1 MSPRRFANAGRPQSR
16 RRRAERLARHQPLD
30 LDAVRNGKV
39 LRDLPRLIE
48 ARRQAGDVP
57 EPSLVRKY
65 LTIAAH
71 HGYMADLER
80 QAAAIRR
87 GRFESTARYPWL
99 ARWAAQHLPEATP
112 EQVAAVAEIPRQEY
126 SADELAE
133 ILHVTYAERQ
143 RSRLWAFGACDM
155 TRPERLDRS
164 KADKRK
170 KDSDRATVG
179 RRSSRPKTRDG
190 RAASERPAEGLE
202 LSSARTARAVARPS
216 PLKGKSSP
224 TFALARPRGDS
235 TEAGLASWCL
245 RRHGITKLVSAPNLR
260 HAFGA
265 LTIGPACRNFVATH
279 NIRRTRYEFAPS
291 DREEPLLDVI
301 WSSLNQ
307 EVCKLVHAKIRVDRT
322 HRFTEPATYARGT
335 QRISPAR
342 YWMKL

>member
-133 ILHVTYAERQ
+133 ILHVTYGERQ
-143 RSRLWAFGACDM
+143 RVQVWAFGACDM
-155 TRPERLDRS
+155 TRRERLDRS
-164 KADKRK
+164 KADKRG
-170 KDSDRATVG
+170 KDRERAKVRRRRRGAKPREQSFSRTRPWEALG
-179 RRSSRPKTRDG
+179 YKSRRSWE
-190 RAASERPAEGLE
+190 RARRRNSVASL
-202 LSSARTARAVARPS
+202 
-216 PLKGKSSP
+216 P
-224 TFALARPRGDS
+224 T
-235 TEAGLASWCL
+235 
-245 RRHGITKLVSAPNLR
+245 
-260 HAFGA
+260 
-265 LTIGPACRNFVATH
+265 
-279 NIRRTRYEFAPS
+279 APS
-291 DREEPLLDVI
+291 AAGH
-301 WSSLNQ
+301 
-307 EVCKLVHAKIRVDRT
+307 KA
-322 HRFTEPATYARGT
+322 
-335 QRISPAR
+335 
-342 YWMKL
+342 